1 MIVSIW
7 RKIYKQKHCVEESLH
22 SVFLLATL
30 FCFAYNSSKNGKCV
44 DLLRFRKKWKSRFK
58 RTRINIRGGDFVHSY
73 LRAIGF
79 SDVKNRADFQK
90 IVGMV
95 MEEPTERHMVDLG
108 NKIRLAEF
116 KKEFMKDVGIG
127 IVGEYD
133 ERGFFYLGHYFPYC
147 KGCYI
152 STKEDVSINK
162 RVDTD
167 AYTGMCDDL
176 RFGVS
181 MIFYLKNVCD
191 FIRDGKMLQA
201 VAKGGRVYLSALSIE
216 GKIILGITQND
227 IQLRHKREE
236 RAMRKKLIMEAKCGN
251 QEAIDS
257 LTIDDI
263 DTYAR
268 VSRRIHSEDLYSIVD
283 TSLIPYGSES
293 DNYSIVATILEWKA
307 IKNFLTGEDLYSMT
321 LCCNEMVFNLCIN
334 QKDLQGI
341 PMIGARFK
349 GNIWMQGDVR

>member
-1 MIVSIW
+1 
-7 RKIYKQKHCVEESLH
+7 
-22 SVFLLATL
+22 
-30 FCFAYNSSKNGKCV
+30 
-44 DLLRFRKKWKSRFK
+44 
-58 RTRINIRGGDFVHSY
+58 VHSY

-79 SDVKNRADFQK
+79 SNVKNRAELQK
-90 IVGMV
+90 LVGIIMESPSEQHIV
-95 MEEPTERHMVDLG
+95 ELG
-108 NKIRLAEF
+108 SKIRFAEF
-116 KKEFMKDVGIG
+116 KKDFMKDIGIG

-133 ERGFFYLGHYFPYC
+133 EKGFFYF
-147 KGCYI
+147 
-152 STKEDVSINK
+152 NK

-181 MIFYLKNVCD
+181 MIFYLKNIGD
-191 FIRDGKMLQA
+191 FLGNGSMLQV
-201 VAKGGRVYLSALSIE
+201 VAKGGCVYLSALSIE
-216 GKIILGITQND
+216 GKIILGITQNEMQ
-227 IQLRHKREE
+227 IQKSREE
-236 RAMRKKLIMEAKCGN
+236 RALRKKLITEAKCGN

-257 LTIDDI
+257 LTIEDI

-293 DNYSIVATILEWKA
+293 DNYSVLATILEWKA
-307 IKNFLTGEDLYSMT
+307 IQNPITGEELYTMT

-341 PMIGARFK
+341 PMVGARFK
-349 GNIWMQGDVR
+349 GNIWMQGDVL

>member
-1 MIVSIW
+1 M
-7 RKIYKQKHCVEESLH
+7 
-22 SVFLLATL
+22 
-30 FCFAYNSSKNGKCV
+30 
-44 DLLRFRKKWKSRFK
+44 
-58 RTRINIRGGDFVHSY
+58 HSY

-79 SDVKNRADFQK
+79 SNVKNRADLQK
-90 IVGMV
+90 IVGII
-95 MEEPTERHMVDLG
+95 MENPSEQHIVELG
-108 NKIRLAEF
+108 NKIRFAEF
-116 KKEFMKDVGIG
+116 KKDFMKDVGIG
-127 IVGEYD
+127 VVGEYD
-133 ERGFFYLGHYFPYC
+133 EKGFFYLGHYFPYC
-147 KGCYI
+147 KGSYI

-181 MIFYLKNVCD
+181 MIFYLKNIGD
-191 FIRDGKMLQA
+191 FLGNGSMLQV
-201 VAKGGRVYLSALSIE
+201 VAKGGCVYLSALSIE
-216 GKIILGITQND
+216 GKIILGITQNEMQ
-227 IQLRHKREE
+227 IQKSREE
-236 RAMRKKLIMEAKCGN
+236 RALRKKLITEAKCGN

-257 LTIDDI
+257 LTIEDI

-293 DNYSIVATILEWKA
+293 DNYSVLATILEWKA
-307 IKNFLTGEDLYSMT
+307 IQNPITGEELYTMT

-341 PMIGARFK
+341 PMVGARFK
-349 GNIWMQGDVR
+349 GNIWMQGDVL